1 MEKERMDQVLLVGVN
16 LNNASDFEQSME
28 ELAALAEACQM
39 EVVGRVDQKMSLI
52 NKGLYIG
59 TGKVVEVRELADELE
74 VDLIV
79 FDQALSP
86 SQLRNLQKEIGKP
99 ILDRTTLILE
109 IFSTRAQTREAK
121 LQVEMAKLQYMLP
134 RLVGLHDALSRQGG
148 GSGLS
153 NKGSGE
159 KKLELDRRKIENRI
173 VELRKELEEVSK
185 ERETQRKQR
194 QNSSLPQ
201 VALVGYTNAGKSTIM
216 NAMVDRFVQDD
227 AKKVLEKDMLFA
239 TLETT
244 VRKILPRDNKAFLL
258 SDTVGFISN
267 LPHHLVK
274 AFRSTLEEV
283 KHADLLLHVVD
294 YSDPHYKEQ
303 IETTKATLEELG
315 AGEIPVIYV
324 YNKSDLTDCEIPS
337 VVDSSIY
344 MSAKS
349 GIGLD
354 ALVELIFKHAFSDY
368 VECEL
373 LVPYTDGAVVS
384 YFKENATI
392 LDTQYLE
399 EGTKLSVHC
408 SEIDYG
414 KYQKY
419 AIIVSE

>member
-324 YNKSDLTDCEIPS
+324 YNKSDLTDREIPS